1 MTNYVPDNYDA
12 YEAYEREITRQE
24 RHLPICCMCEEHIW
38 QEDAVYIDGKWYC
51 DQCLDDNRVYIDE
64 EDEW

>member
-12 YEAYEREITRQE
+12 YEAYEREIARQE

-38 QEDAVYIDGKWYC
+38 QEDAVYINGEWYC
-51 DQCLDDNRVYIDE
+51 PQCIKEAYSFVENE
-64 EDEW
+64 K